1 MEQNNYSI
9 KIINV
14 YIFYDLDNWP
24 KNSLGS
30 FTLKNCLFG
39 STNIVK
45 NNDKEKNVYSGYGI
59 AFDGGGSWSF
69 NDEFARNVKIFE
81 ADNSSSFHTKIFHMI
96 FRVLGKRDSFGI
108 NGSFVAPEKMNI
120 NFSKV
125 KTE

>member
-30 FTLKNCLFG
+30 FTLKNCLFD

-45 NNDKEKNVYSGYGI
+45 NNDKEKNVYSGYGTT
-59 AFDGGGSWSF
+59 FDGEGSWSF
-69 NDEFARNVKIFE
+69 NDKFARNIKIFE
-81 ADNSSSFHTKIFHMI
+81 ADNSSSSHTEIFHMI

-108 NGSFVAPEKMNI
+108 NGSLGAPEKMNI
-120 NFSKV
+120 NFSKA